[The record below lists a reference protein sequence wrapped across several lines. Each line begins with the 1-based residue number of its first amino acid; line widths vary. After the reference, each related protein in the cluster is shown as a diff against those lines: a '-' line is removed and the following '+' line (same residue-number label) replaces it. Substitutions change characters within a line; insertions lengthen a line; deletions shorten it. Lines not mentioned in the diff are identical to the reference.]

1 MKTCTAPNLR
11 DLFPLTLLL
20 LAAQCGGDAE
30 KTPAPEASASP
41 DAAPAAGG
49 DIPEACS
56 FVARGELE
64 EAVGW
69 ELRDGEADDMPPGSY
84 ACDFATP
91 PQMYV
96 TRTFPN
102 PPLPPSV
109 GFSSVKITTYPADPE
124 SFALNREI
132 VGPQGEELAGLG
144 DAAFYNGLD
153 MLYVRVG
160 SRGFSVRLYTDAQ
173 AEADRARVRDVM
185 MTLGR
190 VGASKLR

>member
-1 MKTCTAPNLR
+1 MKTRTAPDLR
-11 DLFPLTLLL
+11 YLLPLTLLL
-20 LAAQCGGDAE
+20 LTAQCGGDAE
-30 KTPAPEASASP
+30 ETPAPEGSASP
-41 DAAPAAGG
+41 DATPGAAAV
-49 DIPEACS
+49 IPEACG
-56 FVARGELE
+56 FIARVELE
-64 EAVGW
+64 EIVGW
-69 ELRDGEADDMPPGSY
+69 ELRDGEADDVPPGSY
-84 ACDFATP
+84 ACDFTTP

-102 PPLPPSV
+102 PPLPQSV
-109 GFSSVKITTYPADPE
+109 GFSSVKITTYPADPQ

-132 VGPQGEELAGLG
+132 VGPQGEEVAGLG

-160 SRGFSVRLYTDAQ
+160 NRGFSVRLYTDAQ

-190 VGASKLR
+190 AGASKLR

>member
-1 MKTCTAPNLR
+1 M
-11 DLFPLTLLL
+11 
-20 LAAQCGGDAE
+20 LAAQCGGDANE
-30 KTPAPEASASP
+30 TPAAEPSARP
-41 DAAPAAGG
+41 DAAPTAAAAV
-49 DIPEACS
+49 PEACG
-56 FVARGELE
+56 FFARGELE
-64 EAVGW
+64 EIVGW
-69 ELRDGEADDMPPGSY
+69 ELRDGEVDDMPPGSD
-84 ACDFATP
+84 ACDFAAP

-102 PPLPPSV
+102 PPLPQSV
-109 GFSSVKITTYPADPE
+109 GFSSVTITTYPADPQN
-124 SFALNREI
+124 FALNREI
-132 VGPQGEELAGLG
+132 VGPQGEEPSGLG

>member
-1 MKTCTAPNLR
+1 MKTCTAPHLR
-11 DLFPLTLLL
+11 YLLPVALLL
-20 LAAQCGGDAE
+20 LAARCGGDAE
-30 KTPAPEASASP
+30 TPTPEASAGP
-41 DAAPAAGG
+41 DAPPAAAA
-49 DIPEACS
+49 DIPEACG

-64 EAVGW
+64 EIVGW
-69 ELRDGEADDMPPGSY
+69 ELREGEAEDMPPGSY

-102 PPLPPSV
+102 PPLPQSV
-109 GFSSVKITTYPADPE
+109 GFSSVKIATYPADPE
-124 SFALNREI
+124 TFALNREI

-144 DAAFYNGLD
+144 DAAFYDGFD

-160 SRGFSVRLYTDAQ
+160 NRGFSVRLYTDAQ

-190 VGASKLR
+190 IGASKLR